1 MASFKRRQAWESSED
16 PLATEERE
24 FRRKRAQLLVES

>member
-24 FRRKRAQLLVES
+24 FRRKYVQLLVVS